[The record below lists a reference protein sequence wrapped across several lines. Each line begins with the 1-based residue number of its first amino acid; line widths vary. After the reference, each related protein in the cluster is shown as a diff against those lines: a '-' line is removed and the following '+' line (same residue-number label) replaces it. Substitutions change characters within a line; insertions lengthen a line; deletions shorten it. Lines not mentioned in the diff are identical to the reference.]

1 MDSFDSFI
9 ERYETMI
16 GDHIASIKAFLSGSK
31 AIGWEYSKVK
41 KSKSG
46 NPFNVFTMASDLYY
60 RENFHSDIIRVFLDT
75 AENHNEGNAFL
86 FAFIDFINKSFGNKV
101 SISKQD
107 YETAKA
113 EREPGRIDILVS
125 SEASKHCIIIENKM
139 NNAPDTHRQ
148 LPKYYDRMT
157 GLGYKVDA
165 IVYLPLN
172 ADKIPGQTT
181 WTDEDRQHV
190 LPLLCIVPAYRQ
202 KGMNLVEG
210 WLEPCTLKTK
220 NIDCVSVIRQYSE
233 LIKILSKNIMDN
245 VILEK
250 FYNSLLVGENHK
262 TAISIKNMLTDLPI
276 YMKDR
281 IADILMSKNHNNVWK
296 WKQNPKHCGLIHDT
310 PDGQYK
316 IDIWS
321 HECGYTIKV
330 FGQNM
335 SIKDVPW
342 SDNILAG
349 LNQLN
354 FVVKTDGYERYE
366 KEYSFTDEAKVIE
379 EAEIIEDLMCDML
392 KQNND
397 NNKDKRAGI

>member
-1 MDSFDSFI
+1 MS
-9 ERYETMI
+9 
-16 GDHIASIKAFLSGSK
+16 ASKD
-31 AIGWEYSKVK
+31 IGWDYSKVK
-41 KSKSG
+41 RSKSG

-75 AENHNEGNAFL
+75 AENHKEGNAFL
-86 FAFIDFINKSFGNKV
+86 FAFIDFINKSFDNIV

-107 YETAKA
+107 YESAKA
-113 EREPGRIDILVS
+113 ERESGNIDILVS

-148 LPKYYDRMT
+148 LPKYYDRMK

-172 ADKIPGQTT
+172 ADKIPDQTT
-181 WTDEDRQHV
+181 WTNEDRQHV
-190 LPLLCIVPAYRQ
+190 LPLLCIVPAFQ
-202 KGMNLVEG
+202 QNGMNLVEG

-262 TAISIKNMLTDLPI
+262 TAISIRNMLNDLPI

-281 IADILMSKNHNNVWK
+281 IYDILKSKNHNNVWK
-296 WKQNPKHCGLIHDT
+296 WKQNPKHCGMIHDT

-335 SIKDVPW
+335 SIKEVPW
-342 SDNILAG
+342 SENILAK
-349 LNQLN
+349 LKQLN
-354 FVVKTDGYERYE
+354 FEVKKDGYERYE
-366 KEYSFTDEAKVIE
+366 KEYSFTCEAKVIE
-379 EAEIIEDLMCDML
+379 EAEIIEKLMYDML
-392 KQNND
+392 KQ
-397 NNKDKRAGI
+397 KQ